1 MKISQLMSKPV
12 KTCHPDEP
20 VSGAAGLMWDG
31 DVGCV
36 AVVDSHGQLVG
47 VITDRDICMA
57 AYTRGEPLHQIPVS
71 AAMNKHVVTCRPDD
85 NDTEVAALMGK
96 HLVRRIPVVDD
107 AQRPVG
113 MLSINDLAIAAAGN
127 GSAKKAE
134 VSQQTVTSAL
144 AAICSHRAPTL
155 H

>member
-31 DVGCV
+31 DLGCV
-36 AVVDSHGQLVG
+36 AVVDARGQLVG

-57 AYTRGEPLHQIPVS
+57 AYTRGEALHQIPVS

-85 NDTEVAALMGK
+85 NDSDIAALMAK

-113 MLSINDLAIAAAGN
+113 MISINDLAIAATGN
-127 GSAKKAE
+127 GSAKKPEIAPQ
-134 VSQQTVTSAL
+134 VVTAAL
-144 AAICSHRAPTL
+144 AAICSHRAPAL